1 MALPFLAG
9 CSGFWNAS
17 TTTTTTTTTTTLS
30 SGYFYIL
37 DATTSQIVSFNIVS
51 GTLTE
56 IGSYAVPY
64 TPVAITV
71 APNNKFLYVS
81 TASGIYRYT
90 LSGGTPTLISSAIAS
105 DPATVMQVDSTNSW
119 LLEAS
124 GSGYLYAIHIDP
136 DTGALDSS
144 YNTQS
149 AVLKGSTIN
158 QLAISPNNNY
168 VFAAAGTDGTAAFTF
183 SAKDAAP
190 LGSTAYDT
198 IQAENTS
205 SGAALSVAVD
215 TSNRFLYIG
224 EAAAKSSAG
233 GLRVFTLGSSSGAL
247 TELSGSPYSS
257 GGTGPYAILPK
268 STGDYVYVAN
278 WKGTSFGNITGFSIT
293 EASSVYSLT
302 KLSSSIATGIRPMDL
317 VEDTNHNFVI
327 AVNSSGSPY
336 LEAYIFDTT
345 TAGALDLT
353 NTSSTFTTI
362 AVAANH

>member
-1 MALPFLAG
+1 M
-9 CSGFWNAS
+9 
-17 TTTTTTTTTTTLS
+17 
-30 SGYFYIL
+30 
-37 DATTSQIVSFNIVS
+37 VV
-51 GTLTE
+51 
-56 IGSYAVPY
+56 V
-64 TPVAITV
+64 
-71 APNNKFLYVS
+71 
-81 TASGIYRYT
+81 
-90 LSGGTPTLISSAIAS
+90 
-105 DPATVMQVDSTNSW
+105 VDSTTDSW

-136 DTGALDSS
+136 NTGALDNS
-144 YNTQS
+144 YSTQS
-149 AVLKGSTIN
+149 AVLKGATIN

-183 SAKDAAP
+183 SANDSAP

-198 IQAENTS
+198 IQAENTV

-215 TSNRFLYIG
+215 PLNRFLYIG
-224 EAAAKSSAG
+224 EAAAKSSSG
-233 GLRVFTLGSSSGAL
+233 GLRVFTLGSSSGTL
-247 TELSGSPYSS
+247 SELSGSPYSS

-278 WKGTSFGNITGFSIT
+278 GKGTSFGNITGFSIT

-302 KLSSSIATGIRPMDL
+302 KLSSSVATGIHPTNL
-317 VEDTNHNFVI
+317 VEDSTLNFVI
-327 AVNSSGSPY
+327 AVNSGGSPY